1 MARTETLTRFSR
13 FLLVTLLA
21 AEPSGGEQMS
31 ASEST
36 FERHFSVDQ
45 LAELWG
51 MSDDSSDAYS
61 STSMAWSSSITTGRA
76 GACIGRCGFRS
87 RWRSAFTRGC
97 ARSGEAFLPFQFR
110 SSTPVFERIQ
120 RFKPIENRPNYRYLR
135 SGTFRI
141 PPSPKPNN
149 SGVPTSG
156 ATDLNA
162 RLRGNLAGSQLTDHE
177 LDEFVRRALGH
188 AV

>member
-51 MSDDSSDAYS
+51 MSDD
-61 STSMAWSSSITTGRA
+61 
-76 GACIGRCGFRS
+76 
-87 RWRSAFTRGC
+87 
-97 ARSGEAFLPFQFR
+97 
-110 SSTPVFERIQ
+110 
-120 RFKPIENRPNYRYLR
+120 
-135 SGTFRI
+135 
-141 PPSPKPNN
+141 
-149 SGVPTSG
+149 
-156 ATDLNA
+156 
-162 RLRGNLAGSQLTDHE
+162 
-177 LDEFVRRALGH
+177 FVRRLFLHEHGVVIFHHHRPGRRVYRTLRIPESVAQRVHTRMRKIG
-188 AV
+188 